1 MDLSEYLP
9 LFLAEASEHL
19 QELNLALVK
28 IEEHPD
34 DEAVL
39 DGIFRIAHSFKG
51 SSATMGFEGIAA
63 LTHRMEDVL
72 ELLRQRK
79 GGLGHDAID
88 ALLACLDALSAAVE
102 GIERDGT
109 EDLDPTAVIARL
121 DALVRDR
128 PDEDEGPAF
137 EQEAMSPDV
146 LAALADGQRVVVVE
160 AVLGDDAVMPAVRAF
175 QVLTALGDHGPVL
188 GSQPPLDDVDAFDGR
203 VIEAWVATEH
213 EDAAVIAAAET
224 VSDVQHVH
232 LRPADAAPFDP
243 VELQAALSEAAEALA
258 EAAAEG
264 AGLPDGAEPFDL
276 PPLPHPTVFGD
287 EADDPPPV
295 DAGRTIDAGRAADA
309 GPFADA
315 GRRADAGSTA
325 DAGRLADA
333 GGTADA
339 GRVASSGAT
348 PSANGTGGAAL
359 AGPAGPAASAT
370 PVVPSR
376 AAAPASRAA
385 ATVRVDAERLD
396 LLMHTMGEL
405 VVHRTQLEVLVAGA
419 DTPGL
424 AQAMQAVTRSSQALQ
439 SMVMQVRMIAVE
451 AVFLR
456 FPRMVRDLSSRLE
469 KKVELRL
476 VGQETELDR
485 TVVDALGDPI
495 AHLVR
500 NALDHGLED
509 PVTRE
514 AAGKP
519 ATGTIT
525 IAARH
530 SGSNVVISV
539 ADDGAGVDPRRV
551 AARAVERGVI
561 TAEEAATLEPAAA
574 VELLF
579 HPGFSTAE
587 TTSDI
592 SGRGIGMD
600 AVRTTI
606 RGLGGEVTMTSEQG
620 AGTSTEIRMPL
631 TLAIMPALVV
641 GTDGDQEGSRYAIP
655 LDRIERI
662 VGLDDCPVRTMAGA
676 EVLLVADGTLP
687 LLHAADAF
695 GERTWA
701 VPEAGSPGDHR
712 GGTNGRGTAD
722 GSCPSTHAVIVRAG
736 DHRVALGVVRLVG
749 QRELVTR
756 PLPPDLATRAAVSGA
771 AVLSEGGIALIV
783 DCDALAA
790 AAQGGAPGAGGP
802 STAAAAP
809 LPAGA
814 GAPTGAGTNGHLL
827 NQIGPPA

>member
-19 QELNLALVK
+19 QELNLAIVR
-28 IEEHPD
+28 IEETPD
-34 DEAVL
+34 DADVL

-51 SSATMGFEGIAA
+51 SSATMGFDGIAA

-79 GGLGHDAID
+79 GGLGRDAID
-88 ALLACLDALSAAVE
+88 TLLACLDALSAGVE
-102 GIERDGT
+102 GIERDGV

-128 PDEDEGPAF
+128 PDEAAAVA
-137 EQEAMSPDV
+137 EQEAMTPDV
-146 LAALADGQRVVVVE
+146 LAALAAGQRVVVVE

-175 QVLTALGDHGPVL
+175 QVLTAVGDHGPIL
-188 GSQPPLDDVDAFDGR
+188 GSNPSMDDVDAFDGR
-203 VIEAWVATEH
+203 VIEAWIATEH
-213 EDAAVIAAAET
+213 EDDAVIAAAES

-232 LRPADAAPFDP
+232 LRPADGAPLDP
-243 VELQAALSEAAEALA
+243 VELRDALA
-258 EAAAEG
+258 EAADA
-264 AGLPDGAEPFDL
+264 L
-276 PPLPHPTVFGD
+276 
-287 EADDPPPV
+287 ADAAD
-295 DAGRTIDAGRAADA
+295 RAADA
-309 GPFADA
+309 PRAPEAGPGDARPFELDELPHPAVFPDATAPPVGGPFAARPSAASQAPGPPASSASDEAADLPTTGPVGA
-315 GRRADAGSTA
+315 GAVGDGSA
-325 DAGRLADA
+325 A
-333 GGTADA
+333 GGPPSPAPS
-339 GRVASSGAT
+339 GRAT
-348 PSANGTGGAAL
+348 GSDGPVR
-359 AGPAGPAASAT
+359 PAGPAKAGPGAG
-370 PVVPSR
+370 
-376 AAAPASRAA
+376 RAA

-419 DTPGL
+419 DAPGL

-439 SMVMQVRMIAVE
+439 AMVMQVRMIAVE

-456 FPRMVRDLSSRLE
+456 FPRMVRDLSARLG
-469 KKVELRL
+469 KRVELRL

-509 PVTRE
+509 PATRE

-539 ADDGAGVDPRRV
+539 SDDGAGVNAAVV
-551 AARAVERGVI
+551 AARAVERGLL
-561 TAEEAATLEPAAA
+561 TADEAAAIDPAAA

-606 RGLGGEVTMTSEQG
+606 RGLGGEVTMTSEPG
-620 AGTSTEIRMPL
+620 RGTSTEIRMPL

-641 GTDGDQEGSRYAIP
+641 GTDADPDGSRYAIP

-662 VGLDDCPVRTMAGA
+662 VGLDDVAVRTMAGA
-676 EVLLVADGTLP
+676 EVLLVPDGTLP

-695 GERTWA
+695 GEPCAPPAAAT
-701 VPEAGSPGDHR
+701 PGTPVR
-712 GGTNGRGTAD
+712 RSTN
-722 GSCPSTHAVIVRAG
+722 AVIVRAG

-756 PLPPDLATRAAVSGA
+756 PLPPDLHTRAAVSGA

-790 AAQGGAPGAGGP
+790 AADQ
-802 STAAAAP
+802 
-809 LPAGA
+809 PAGA
-814 GAPTGAGTNGHLL
+814 GTTTH
-827 NQIGPPA
+827 QIGPHA

>member
-28 IEEHPD
+28 IEEDPE
-34 DEAVL
+34 DEQVL

-51 SSATMGFEGIAA
+51 SSATMGFDGIAA

-72 ELLRQRK
+72 ELLRRRR

-102 GIERDGT
+102 GIERDGV
-109 EDLDPTAVIARL
+109 EDLDPTEVIERL

-128 PDEDEGPAF
+128 PEEAPAPAA
-137 EQEAMSPDV
+137 EPEAMTPDV
-146 LAALADGQRVVVVE
+146 LAALAAGQRVVVVE
-160 AVLGDDAVMPAVRAF
+160 AVLRDDAVMRAVRAF
-175 QVLTALGDHGPVL
+175 QVLDALGDHGPIL
-188 GSQPPLDDVDAFDGR
+188 GSQPSVDDVDAFDGR
-203 VIEAWVATEH
+203 VIEAWVATDH
-213 EDAAVIAAAET
+213 EDDAVIAAAEN

-243 VELQAALSEAAEALA
+243 VELQAALAEAAEALA
-258 EAAAEG
+258 EAAAEEAPG
-264 AGLPDGAEPFDL
+264 GSDRARAFDL
-276 PPLPHPTVFGD
+276 EELPHPRVFAPGTAAYGP
-287 EADDPPPV
+287 ADGGAVGPGSGGAP
-295 DAGRTIDAGRAADA
+295 DAGAGAAAPIA
-309 GPFADA
+309 GP
-315 GRRADAGSTA
+315 
-325 DAGRLADA
+325 
-333 GGTADA
+333 
-339 GRVASSGAT
+339 GA
-348 PSANGTGGAAL
+348 PGGAAAPI
-359 AGPAGPAASAT
+359 AGPSSPGGAAPSSAGT
-370 PVVPSR
+370 PTHRP
-376 AAAPASRAA
+376 AAPAATAPGEHPPAAPAAPREPAAKPTGTAGRAA

-419 DTPGL
+419 DAPGI

-439 SMVMQVRMIAVE
+439 AMVMQVRMIAVE

-469 KKVELRL
+469 KRVELRL

-509 PVTRE
+509 AATRE

-539 ADDGAGVDPRRV
+539 SDDGAGVDPARV

-561 TAEEAATLEPAAA
+561 TAEEAATLESAAA

-606 RGLGGEVTMTSEQG
+606 RGLGGEVTMTSELG
-620 AGTSTEIRMPL
+620 AGTATEIRMPL

-641 GTDGDQEGSRYAIP
+641 GTDGDPDGSRYAIP

-676 EVLLVADGTLP
+676 EVLLVPDGTLP
-687 LLHAADAF
+687 LLHAAATF
-695 GERTWA
+695 GERPPSRSA
-701 VPEAGSPGDHR
+701 DPAAPSP
-712 GGTNGRGTAD
+712 
-722 GSCPSTHAVIVRAG
+722 SSHAVIVRAG

-790 AAQGGAPGAGGP
+790 AAGPGAGGH
-802 STAAAAP
+802 
-809 LPAGA
+809 LP
-814 GAPTGAGTNGHLL
+814 
-827 NQIGPPA
+827 NQIGHPG

>member
-34 DEAVL
+34 DEQVL

-88 ALLACLDALSAAVE
+88 ALLACLDALSAAVD

-109 EDLDPTAVIARL
+109 EALDPTAVIARL

-128 PDEDEGPAF
+128 PEDDGEPLL

-146 LAALADGQRVVVVE
+146 LAALAEGRRVVVVE

-188 GSQPPLDDVDAFDGR
+188 GSQPPMDDVDAFDGR
-203 VIEAWVATEH
+203 VIEAWIATEH
-213 EDAAVIAAAET
+213 EDATVIATAAA

-258 EAAAEG
+258 EAAAERTD
-264 AGLPDGAEPFDL
+264 DGAEPFEL

-287 EADDPPPV
+287 GPDGLPVVDVGRAV
-295 DAGRTIDAGRAADA
+295 DAGDLAGSLPASKTVVGTASAKGAVPVEAGTRGPATAGR
-309 GPFADA
+309 GP
-315 GRRADAGSTA
+315 S
-325 DAGRLADA
+325 
-333 GGTADA
+333 
-339 GRVASSGAT
+339 
-348 PSANGTGGAAL
+348 
-359 AGPAGPAASAT
+359 PAVPAAPDAPART
-370 PVVPSR
+370 
-376 AAAPASRAA
+376 AAPSSRAA

-509 PVTRE
+509 PATRE
-514 AAGKP
+514 SAGKP

-551 AARAVERGVI
+551 ASRAVERGLI
-561 TAEEAATLEPAAA
+561 TAEEAAAIEPAAA

-641 GTDGDQEGSRYAIP
+641 GTDGDQDGSRYAIP

-695 GERTWA
+695 GERPA
-701 VPEAGSPGDHR
+701 AP
-712 GGTNGRGTAD
+712 GGTDATGGPATANGGAT
-722 GSCPSTHAVIVRAG
+722 STHAVIVRAG

-790 AAQGGAPGAGGP
+790 AAQDGA
-802 STAAAAP
+802 S
-809 LPAGA
+809 
-814 GAPTGAGTNGHLL
+814 GHLL
-827 NQIGPPA
+827 NQIGTPA